1 MAYKTLVDQD
11 QLTPENLRKAQYLG
25 WCVEMVSFISN
36 ARHYG
41 FQVYLAYAL
50 NSSNRHRKYSE
61 IS

>member
-36 ARHYG
+36 ARHYD
-41 FQVYLAYAL
+41 FQILPCV
-50 NSSNRHRKYSE
+50 RIE
-61 IS
+61 Q